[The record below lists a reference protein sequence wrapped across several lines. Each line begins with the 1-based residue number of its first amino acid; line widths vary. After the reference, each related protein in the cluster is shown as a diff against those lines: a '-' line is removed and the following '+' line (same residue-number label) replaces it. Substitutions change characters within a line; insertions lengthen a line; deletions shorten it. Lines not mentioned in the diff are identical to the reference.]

1 MSIQIHDLVLYS
13 HDGQMRILPF
23 TPGEVNVITGASG
36 TGKSA
41 LISIVDFCMGSG
53 KCHVPYGI
61 IRAAVSWFG
70 LRLKLADG
78 EAFIARKAPRPGGD
92 YSEECYVELG
102 QKVSVPAFEHLL
114 PNTNKEGLISVIT
127 GWTGVKEN
135 IHVPD
140 AEHTRPPV
148 SATVRHALML
158 CFQPQYVI
166 NQPEQLFYKAND
178 SFKAQALKDTLPFF
192 LGAVSDDYVANQER
206 LRRCKGELR
215 GIERKLSELL
225 SIRGDGIGKAA
236 ALLTQA
242 REAGMS
248 HAPDT
253 SDWNELV
260 AYLHEASKTSVSLL
274 DDKGTDAGEYEK
286 LAAERERLLADR
298 GHLQAQLSAIQSI
311 AAAEEGFTS
320 EAKEQKARLVSIG
333 ILSQNEAH
341 VCPLCEQGLANISN
355 LPIANSVAESMSKV
369 ADQLSRVQ
377 RNLPQVEKSIAETE
391 TKIGGLNESLRRNRE
406 SMSAVVQADERL
418 KQLRDDV
425 SLRALVL
432 GRISLYL
439 ESLPEVPNTLAL
451 ERLSKIL
458 QIEIAGLEAKLSD
471 EDIKERLESIVSI
484 LAEDMSIWAKRL
496 ELEHSKYPLRL
507 QVSKLTVFAATSD
520 GAITMDK
527 MGSGENWVGY
537 HLISHLAL
545 HKWFAQQGRPVPHF
559 LFLDQPSQVY
569 FPPDVSREKLLDELK
584 GNDRTDLKR
593 MFKLIYDLV
602 AEVAPGLQVIM
613 TEHAEFEEPW
623 YQASIRERWR
633 GGKKLVPEEWP
644 KA

>member
-13 HDGQMRILPF
+13 HDGRVRKLPF
-23 TPGEVNVITGASG
+23 TPGEVNVITGASK

-53 KCHVPYGI
+53 KCKVPYGI
-61 IRAAVSWFG
+61 LRSAVSWFG
-70 LRLKLADG
+70 LRIKLDDG
-78 EAFIARKAPRPGGD
+78 EAFIARKAPRPDGE
-92 YSEECYVELG
+92 YSEECYVVIG
-102 QKVSVPAFEHLL
+102 RKVKIPAFEDLL
-114 PNTNKEGLISVIT
+114 PNTNKDGLISVLT

-140 AEHTRPPV
+140 AGHTRLPV
-148 SATVRHALML
+148 AATVRHALML

-206 LRRCKGELR
+206 LRILKGEFR
-215 GIERKLSELL
+215 AIERKLNELR
-225 SIRGDGIGKAA
+225 SIRGEGIGKAA
-236 ALLTQA
+236 SLLAQA
-242 REAGMS
+242 RETGLS
-248 HAPDT
+248 QAPDT

-260 AYLHEASKTSVSLL
+260 GHLREASQTSVSVL
-274 DDKGTDAGEYEK
+274 DVKGTDAGEYEK
-286 LAAERERLLADR
+286 LATERERLLADR
-298 GHLQAQLSAIQSI
+298 GHVQAQLSAIQSI
-311 AAAEEGFTS
+311 AEAEVGFTS
-320 EAKEQKARLVSIG
+320 EAREQKARLVSIG
-333 ILSQNEAH
+333 LLNQSEAH
-341 VCPLCEQGLANISN
+341 VCPLCEQGLDDTSK
-355 LPIANSVAESMSKV
+355 LPIATSITDSITKV

-377 RNLPQVEKSIAETE
+377 RNLPQVEKAIAETQM
-391 TKIGGLNESLRRNRE
+391 KIGSLNERLRKNRE
-406 SMSAVVQADERL
+406 SMAAVVQADEKL

-439 ESLPEVPNTLAL
+439 ESLPDLPDTLEL
-451 ERLSKIL
+451 ERRSKQL
-458 QIEIAGLEAKLSD
+458 GIEISGLEDKLSD
-471 EDIKERLESIVSI
+471 EDIKERLESIISI
-484 LAEDMSIWAKRL
+484 LAEDMSAWAKRL

-507 QVSKLTVFAATSD
+507 NVNKLTVFAATSN

-537 HLISHLAL
+537 HLIGHLAL
-545 HKWFAQQGRPVPHF
+545 HKWFTKQGRPVPHF

-569 FPPDVSREKLLDELK
+569 FPPDVSRPNVVDELI
-584 GNDRTDLKR
+584 GDDREDLRR

-602 AEVAPGLQVIM
+602 EEVAPGLQIIM
-613 TEHAEFEEPW
+613 TEHAEFEDKW
-623 YQASIRERWR
+623 YQDSIRERWR
-633 GGKKLVPEEWP
+633 GGLKLVPEDWP
-644 KA
+644 TA

>member
-13 HDGQMRILPF
+13 HDGRVRKLPF
-23 TPGEVNVITGASG
+23 TPGEVNVITGASK

-53 KCHVPYGI
+53 KCKVPYGI
-61 IRAAVSWFG
+61 IRSAVSWFG
-70 LRLKLADG
+70 LRLKLDDG
-78 EAFIARKAPRPGGD
+78 EAFIARKAPRLDGD
-92 YSEECYVELG
+92 YSEECYVVIGREIAI
-102 QKVSVPAFEHLL
+102 PAFEDLIS
-114 PNTNKEGLISVIT
+114 NTNKDGLISVVT

-140 AEHTRPPV
+140 PGHTRLPV
-148 SATVRHALML
+148 AATVRHALML

-206 LRRCKGELR
+206 LRMLKGELR
-215 GIERKLSELL
+215 SIERKLNELR
-225 SIRGDGIGKAA
+225 SIRGEGIGKAA
-236 ALLTQA
+236 SLLAQA
-242 REAGMS
+242 REAGLS
-248 HAPDT
+248 QAPDT

-260 AYLHEASKTSVSLL
+260 AHLHKASQASVSVL
-274 DDKGTDAGEYEK
+274 DAKGTDAGEYEK
-286 LAAERERLLADR
+286 LASERERLLAER

-311 AAAEEGFTS
+311 ADAEVGFTS

-333 ILSQNEAH
+333 LLSQGEAH
-341 VCPLCEQGLANISN
+341 VCPLCEQGLADTSN
-355 LPIANSVAESMSKV
+355 LPIATSITDSISKV
-369 ADQLSRVQ
+369 ADQLNRVQ
-377 RNLPQVEKSIAETE
+377 RNLPQVEKSIAETQS
-391 TKIGGLNESLRRNRE
+391 KISGLNESLRKNRE
-406 SMSAVVQADERL
+406 SMAAVVQADEKL

-425 SLRALVL
+425 SLRALIL

-439 ESLPEVPNTLAL
+439 ESLPDLPNTLEL
-451 ERLSKIL
+451 ERQSKLL
-458 QIEIAGLEAKLSD
+458 QFEVAELEEKLSD

-507 QVSKLTVFAATSD
+507 NVNKLTVFAATSN

-537 HLISHLAL
+537 HLIGHLAL
-545 HKWFAQQGRPVPHF
+545 HKWFTMQRRPVPHF

-569 FPPDVSREKLLDELK
+569 FPPDVSRDNVVELK
-584 GNDRTDLKR
+584 GDDREDLKR

-602 AEVAPGLQVIM
+602 QEVAPGLQVIM
-613 TEHAEFEEPW
+613 TEHAEFQEKW
-623 YQASIRERWR
+623 YQDTVRERWR
-633 GGKKLVPEEWP
+633 GGLKLVPEDWP
-644 KA
+644 TL